1 MLSGLEYLPCR
12 NCSKQPI
19 GKKTLKLKVLAYH
32 AVLLRSQK
40 QTNET
45 TKQEDVTKK
54 KRKENK
60 KTLNK
65 AGLFRIEKS

>member
-1 MLSGLEYLPCR
+1 MVWNIYPVGIVANNLSE
-12 NCSKQPI
+12 
-19 GKKTLKLKVLAYH
+19 KKTLKLKVLAYH